1 MNIKNCS
8 IDIWRKKKMNEEN
21 ENTVDYEK
29 LDETKELL
37 LKVAEEYIN
46 EGVKTSVRDKVD
58 KVVRLVGKKYDF

>member
-1 MNIKNCS
+1 
-8 IDIWRKKKMNEEN
+8 MNEEN

-29 LDETKELL
+29 LVETKELL

-46 EGVKTSVRDKVD
+46 EGVKISVRDKVD

>member
-46 EGVKTSVRDKVD
+46 EGVKTSVGDKVD

>member
-46 EGVKTSVRDKVD
+46 EGVKISVRDKVD